1 MRFTLNQIMP
11 WTDDFSFLSTDNEM
25 LVVCNPQDSICE
37 SPVYQ
42 RSKKSLEEHILF
54 INEKQIKKALVV
66 GDNIDFLRSCPSL
79 EELHIIPSFDAQDFD
94 FSPLY
99 DLPNLRKLIC
109 QTVYGP
115 EEDRISYVDYSK
127 FSSLKDLVVNGTG
140 HNNVDILP
148 GLKVLTFSGKQ
159 PASKTLVGSFQGA
172 DLEDLGIIE
181 SPIFSLVGLEQAS
194 KLKKMILAYNRNL
207 EDISALECVR
217 ETLTELDIES
227 CGRIKDFSVLEKL
240 HKLENLRLIGRNV
253 LPNLSFI
260 RQMPSLK
267 SFTFYMNAADGD
279 LSMCLDIPFV
289 QIQNR
294 RHYTHKNED
303 FKKR

>member
-1 MRFTLNQIMP
+1 MP

-25 LVVCNPQDSICE
+25 LVICNPQDSICE

-42 RSKKSLEEHILF
+42 RSKKTLDEHIQF
-54 INEKQIKKALVV
+54 VNEKQIKKALVV
-66 GDNIDFLRSCPSL
+66 GDNIDFLRCCPSL

-109 QTVYGP
+109 QTMYGP
-115 EEDRISYVDYSK
+115 EGNRISYVDYSRL
-127 FSSLKDLVVNGTG
+127 SSLEDLVINGVG
-140 HNNVDILP
+140 HKNVDTLHR
-148 GLKVLTFSGKQ
+148 LKALTFSGKQ
-159 PASKTLVGSFQGA
+159 PASKTLVGTFQSA

-181 SPIFSLVGLEQAS
+181 SPVSSLAGIEQS
-194 KLKKMILAYNRNL
+194 PKLKKITLAYNRNL
-207 EDISALECVR
+207 EDISALECVGD
-217 ETLTELDIES
+217 TLTELDIES
-227 CGRIKDFSVLEKL
+227 CGKIKDFSVLKKL
-240 HKLENLRLIGRNV
+240 HKLEILRLIGKNV
-253 LPNLSFI
+253 LPDLSFI
-260 RQMPSLK
+260 RYMTNLK
-267 SFTFYMNAADGD
+267 SFTFYMNASNGD

-294 RHYTHKNED
+294 RHYSHKNED